1 MLHTLV
7 RWLLIGSVTLFIFS
21 FWHRN
26 DLPQPAQLPP
36 QLSQAPIQIQVN
48 QPVIDKEV
56 GGISYHIGTINS
68 ISEMFVC
75 CGAIMRSRACI
86 KSLSFGMVS
95 LPVIF

>member
-7 RWLLIGSVTLFIFS
+7 RWLLIGSVALFIFS

-48 QPVIDKEV
+48 QPVIDNAGN
-56 GGISYHIGTINS
+56 GGDAGDYAVNGNSYITWVATGTRY
-68 ISEMFVC
+68 
-75 CGAIMRSRACI
+75 GAI
-86 KSLSFGMVS
+86 V
-95 LPVIF
+95 